1 MLQVNGETIETD
13 EEGYLL
19 NPDDWDE
26 SVAELI
32 AEKEGLVLTHAHWG
46 MIYYFRDFHEDH
58 MRHPSLR
65 EFLKTLGRR
74 HGKRYRDTESYKDFL
89 YKLFPRGP
97 VQMVCKLA
105 GLPKPVLD
113 VEA

>member
-1 MLQVNGETIETD
+1 MLNVNGKTIETD

-26 SVAELI
+26 DVAEAL
-32 AEKEGLVLTHAHWG
+32 AEREGIELTDVHWG
-46 MIYYFRDFHEDH
+46 LIYYFRDFYEDH
-58 MRHPSLR
+58 MRHPSMR
-65 EFLKTLGRR
+65 EFLLTLGRR
-74 HGKRYRDTESYKDFL
+74 HGKRYRDTDAYRDFL
-89 YKLFPRGP
+89 YKLFPDGP

-105 GLPKPVLD
+105 GLPKPVED

>member
-1 MLQVNGETIETD
+1 MLVVNGKTVETD

-19 NPDDWDE
+19 DHDAWDE
-26 SVAELI
+26 SVAEAI
-32 AEKEGLVLTHAHWG
+32 AEKEGMVLTDAHWG
-46 MIYYFRDFHEDH
+46 MIYYFREFYEDH

-74 HGKRYRDTESYKDFL
+74 HGKRYRDTEAYKKFL
-89 YKLFPRGP
+89 FELFPKGP